1 MPSRGFWGS
10 RLWLGAALA
19 GGAVG
24 LGGLSGCPFP
34 GSNSAQQATTFSGGK
49 RPELVCARE
58 GAERVDVGSWRG
70 TGRPD
75 VARVYKRDG
84 GFRSP
89 SVLSCREVDM
99 NGDGRKDMLVYYEPD
114 GRKLREEFD
123 HDYDGVVD
131 VKGFYEQGK
140 LVRQE
145 LDVNHDGKAD
155 VVQHFEAGKMVR
167 SERVLSEPEPDKS
180 AATDKSPTTT
190 DKPAIDKPA
199 APLDRPTA
207 PAASSGTGSAGTAMP
222 EPLPSPPR

>member
-1 MPSRGFWGS
+1 MPAWGFLRK
-10 RLWLGAALA
+10 RLWLYAALA
-19 GGAVG
+19 GGIA
-24 LGGLSGCPFP
+24 GLSGCPFP

-49 RPELVCARE
+49 RAELACARE

-75 VARVYKRDG
+75 VARVYKREG

-89 SVLSCREVDM
+89 SFLSCREVDL

-114 GRKLREEFD
+114 GRKSREEFD
-123 HDYDGVVD
+123 QDYDGIAD

-155 VVQHFEAGKMVR
+155 VVQHFEAGKLVR
-167 SERVLSEPEPDKS
+167 SERVMADPEPPAATEKPAATVEKS
-180 AATDKSPTTT
+180 AATVE
-190 DKPAIDKPA
+190 KPAVSVDKPA
-199 APLDRPTA
+199 AP
-207 PAASSGTGSAGTAMP
+207 SAGPATL
-222 EPLPSPPR
+222 EPLPSAPR

>member
-1 MPSRGFWGS
+1 MPSWGSRRS
-10 RLWLGAALA
+10 RLWLRAALA
-19 GGAVG
+19 VG
-24 LGGLSGCPFP
+24 LCGLPGCPFP

-49 RPELVCARE
+49 RPELTCARE

-89 SVLSCREVDM
+89 SVLSCREVDL

-167 SERVLSEPEPDKS
+167 SERVVSDPEPEKSAAPDKS
-180 AATDKSPTTT
+180 ATSI
-190 DKPAIDKPA
+190 DKPPSDKPA
-199 APLDRPTA
+199 APIDK
-207 PAASSGTGSAGTAMP
+207 PATDKPATP
-222 EPLPSPPR
+222 EPLPSALK

>member
-1 MPSRGFWGS
+1 MPSWGFVRR
-10 RLWLGAALA
+10 RLWLCAALA
-19 GGAVG
+19 GEVV
-24 LGGLSGCPFP
+24 GLSGCPFP

-49 RPELVCARE
+49 RAELTCARE

-75 VARVYKRDG
+75 VARVYKREG

-89 SVLSCREVDM
+89 SVLSCREVDL

-123 HDYDGVVD
+123 QDYDGVAD

-155 VVQHFEAGKMVR
+155 VVQHFEAGKLVR
-167 SERVLSEPEPDKS
+167 SERVMAEPEPDRSATTEKPATSVEKPAVVDKSTTSVDKS
-180 AATDKSPTTT
+180 AAPL
-190 DKPAIDKPA
+190 AGPA
-199 APLDRPTA
+199 AA
-207 PAASSGTGSAGTAMP
+207 
-222 EPLPSPPR
+222 EPLPSAR